1 MCVIA
6 DESIFNQAIHH
17 TGILTGRLLKSD
29 CKPFPS
35 HNGSVRILFQGPNDH
50 SFTAGRGMKK

>member
-17 TGILTGRLLKSD
+17 TGILTGRLLKSER
-29 CKPFPS
+29 S
-35 HNGSVRILFQGPNDH
+35 HSLPQWVRPDLISGPE
-50 SFTAGRGMKK
+50 